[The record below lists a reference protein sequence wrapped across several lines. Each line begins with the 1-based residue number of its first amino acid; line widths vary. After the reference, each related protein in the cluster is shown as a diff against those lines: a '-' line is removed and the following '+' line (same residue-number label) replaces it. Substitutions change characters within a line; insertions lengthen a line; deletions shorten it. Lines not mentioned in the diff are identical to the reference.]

1 MAQPAAQTFENHAR
15 LIPAYHYFTFGL
27 IFVNALW
34 AIYRVATDFSVD
46 RLMTLFVAVAL
57 VMIFFFAR
65 TFALTVQDRV
75 IRLEMRLRLA
85 QVLPADLRPRI
96 NDLSVNQLCALR
108 FAPDA
113 ELPDLTRRVLAD
125 NIRDRKSI
133 KRMVKNW
140 EADVLRA

>member
-1 MAQPAAQTFENHAR
+1 MAQPAAQTFENHTR
-15 LIPAYHYFTFGL
+15 TIPAYHYFTLGL
-27 IFVNALW
+27 IAVNALW

-46 RLMTLFVAVAL
+46 RLMTLFAAVGL
-57 VMIFFFAR
+57 VMVAIFAR
-65 TFALTVQDRV
+65 TFALRVQDRV

-85 QVLPADLRPRI
+85 QILPADLRPRI
-96 NDLSVNQLCALR
+96 NDLSVSQLCALR

-113 ELPDLTRRVLAD
+113 ELPELTRRVLTD
-125 NIRDRKSI
+125 NIRDRKAI

>member
-1 MAQPAAQTFENHAR
+1 MPQPMQSYKNHAR
-15 LIPAYHYFTFGL
+15 VYPLFHYFVGPVL
-27 IFVNALW
+27 IVNFFN
-34 AIYRVATDFSVD
+34 AIRHVWNRPMRDTAWE
-46 RLMTLFVAVAL
+46 AVLA
-57 VMIFFFAR
+57 
-65 TFALTVQDRV
+65 FALMVFAWTARAMVIAVQDRV

-96 NDLSVNQLCALR
+96 NDLSINQLCALR

-113 ELPDLTRRVLAD
+113 ELPELTRKVLAD